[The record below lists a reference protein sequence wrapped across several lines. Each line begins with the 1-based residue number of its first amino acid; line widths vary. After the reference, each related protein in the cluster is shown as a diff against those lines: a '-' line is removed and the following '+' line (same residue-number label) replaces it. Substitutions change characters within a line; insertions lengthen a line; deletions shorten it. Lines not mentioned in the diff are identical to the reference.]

1 MRPRSRD
8 PVAVPRGSR
17 GLLVAVSVFLVGG
30 GAAAVAGKA
39 DLGDALWVSAGAL
52 GVGLSLVTIVVSLC
66 ARHLGVD
73 VIALVALVGAIA
85 VREYL
90 AGAVI
95 SVMLATGRVLEEWA
109 GARARQDLASLVRRT
124 PTSARRYRDGAVE
137 SVPLEAVRAGD
148 RLLVATGAVV
158 PVDGT
163 VHSARAVLDEAAMT
177 GEPLPVTRAAGA
189 RVSSGVVNAGAPFD
203 LMALGPAAESDY
215 AQIVRLVEGAEATP
229 APFVRLADR
238 FAVGFL
244 AVTALA
250 TGAAW
255 WAGGATRAVAVLVV
269 ATPCPMILAAPA
281 AFVAGLSR
289 AARRGIIVRSG
300 AVLERLAGVRTVV
313 LDKTG
318 TVTQGRPELARIL
331 VAPGWDAR
339 EVLALAASVDQISP
353 HVVAESIVHAAQVRE
368 CPLALPEDAEESPGS
383 GARGR
388 VAGRWVAVGGESY
401 VRADPPP
408 PWARGARRQARR
420 AGALSVW
427 VSVDGAV
434 VGILEL
440 ADPPRPEAAR
450 TIRALRASGV
460 RRVVLLTGD
469 RADLAEGIGAVI
481 GVDEVLADRSPA
493 EKLDAVARESARAA
507 TAMVGDGINDAPAL
521 ALAHVGVA
529 MGARGAS
536 AASEAADVVVMVDR
550 LDRLVEALAVARRT
564 RRIALESVAVGTGL
578 SLIAMAVAGAGGIP
592 AVAGAVLQEC
602 IDAAVIVNALRAR
615 SAGTDADSARLPAP
629 ASQLGQQF
637 RQQHRDVV
645 AVLDE
650 LGEAADVAEPSDAP
664 SAIAA
669 ARRVYEHLVAAV
681 LPHELAEEQV
691 LYPVL
696 RQYLGGRD
704 PLGTMSRGHA
714 EIAHRVRRLSQLLDD
729 LERGGAD
736 AGDVVELR
744 SMLYGLQAIIAL
756 HTAQEEESLLSLVE
770 T

>member
-1 MRPRSRD
+1 ML
-8 PVAVPRGSR
+8 AVV
-17 GLLVAVSVFLVGG
+17 LALLVGG
-30 GAAAVAGKA
+30 GILYGLGAPGV
-39 DLGDALWVSAGAL
+39 GDALWVAAGAL
-52 GVGLSLVTIVVSLC
+52 GLGLSLVTIVASLR
-66 ARHLGVD
+66 AHRVGVD
-73 VIALVALVGAIA
+73 VIALVALAGAIG

-95 SVMLATGRVLEEWA
+95 SVMLATGRALEEWA
-109 GARARQDLASLVRRT
+109 GARARQDLASLVRRA
-124 PTSARRYRDGAVE
+124 PTSARRYRDGALE
-137 SVPLEAVRAGD
+137 SVPLDAVRVGD

-163 VHSARAVLDEAAMT
+163 VYSARAVLDEAAMT
-177 GEPLPVTRAAGA
+177 GEPLPVTRGAGE

-203 LMALGPAAESDY
+203 LIALVPAAQSAY
-215 AQIVRLVEGAEATP
+215 SQIVRLVEGVEATP

-238 FAVGFL
+238 FAVGFVG
-244 AVTALA
+244 VTAVA
-250 TGAAW
+250 TAAAW
-255 WAGGATRAVAVLVV
+255 WAGGAARAVAVLVV

-300 AVLERLAGVRTVV
+300 AVLERLAGVRTVL

-318 TVTQGRPELARIL
+318 TVTQGRPALVRIL
-331 VAPGWDAR
+331 VAPGWDGR
-339 EVLALAASVDQISP
+339 DVLALAASVDQMSP
-353 HVVAESIVHAAQVRE
+353 HVVAESIVHAARMRE
-368 CPLALPEDAEESPGS
+368 CPLDLPEDVEESPGS

-401 VRADPPP
+401 VLVGPEP
-408 PWARGARRQARR
+408 PWASAARRHAGRE
-420 AGALSVW
+420 GALTVW
-427 VSVDGAV
+427 VSVDEV
-434 VGILEL
+434 LVGILVL
-440 ADPPRPEAAR
+440 ADPPRPESAR
-450 TIRALRASGV
+450 TIRALRDGGIQ
-460 RRVVLLTGD
+460 RVVLLTGD
-469 RADLAEGIGAVI
+469 RADVAEGIGAVI
-481 GVDEVLADRSPA
+481 GVDEVLAERTPA
-493 EKLDAVARESARAA
+493 EKLDEVARESTRAA

-550 LDRLVEALAVARRT
+550 LDRVVEALAVARRT

-578 SLIAMAVAGAGGIP
+578 SLVAMAVAGAGGLP

-602 IDAAVIVNALRAR
+602 IDAAVIANALRAR
-615 SAGTDADSARLPAP
+615 SAGAGGEAAHLPAE
-629 ASQLGQQF
+629 ASQLGRQF
-637 RQQHRDVV
+637 HEQHREIV

-650 LGEAADVAEPSDAP
+650 LGEAADATETSDAS
-664 SAIAA
+664 SAIAV
-669 ARRVYEHLVAAV
+669 ARRVHQHLVAAV
-681 LPHELAEEQV
+681 LPHELAEEQD

-714 EIAHRVRRLSQLLDD
+714 EIAHRVGRLGQLLDD
-729 LERGGAD
+729 LERGGTDAAD
-736 AGDVVELR
+736 IVELR
-744 SMLYGLQAIIAL
+744 SMLYGLQAIVAL

>member
-8 PVAVPRGSR
+8 PVVVPRGSR
-17 GLLVAVSVFLVGG
+17 GLLVVVAALLVSGGVATGVGNA
-30 GAAAVAGKA
+30 GA
-39 DLGDALWVSAGAL
+39 GDALWVSAGAL
-52 GVGLSLVTIVVSLC
+52 GLGLSLVTIVASLR

-73 VIALVALVGAIA
+73 VIALVALAGALA

-90 AGAVI
+90 AAAVI
-95 SVMLATGRVLEEWA
+95 SVMLATGRALEEWA
-109 GARARQDLASLVRRT
+109 GARARQDLASLVRRA
-124 PTSARRYRDGAVE
+124 PTSARRYRDGALE
-137 SVPLEAVRAGD
+137 SVPLDAVRVGD

-177 GEPLPVTRAAGA
+177 GEPLPVTRAAGE

-203 LMALGPAAESDY
+203 LIALVPADQSDY

-238 FAVGFL
+238 FAVGFVG
-244 AVTALA
+244 VTAVA

-300 AVLERLAGVRTVV
+300 AVLERLAGVRTVL

-331 VAPGWDAR
+331 PAPGWDAR
-339 EVLALAASVDQISP
+339 EVLGLAASVDQMSP
-353 HVVAESIVHAAQVRE
+353 HVVAEAIVHAARVRDS
-368 CPLALPEDAEESPGS
+368 PLALPEDVEESPGS
-383 GARGR
+383 GVRGR
-388 VAGRWVAVGGESY
+388 VAGQWVAVGGESY
-401 VRADPPP
+401 VLVAPPP
-408 PWARGARRQARR
+408 PWARAARRHAQRE
-420 AGALSVW
+420 GALTVW
-427 VSVDGAV
+427 VSVDGIV
-434 VGILEL
+434 VGVLEL

-450 TIRALRASGV
+450 TIRALREGGV
-460 RRVVLLTGD
+460 RHVVLLTGD
-469 RADLAEGIGAVI
+469 RVDIAEGIGAVI
-481 GVDEVLADRSPA
+481 GVDEVLADRTPA
-493 EKLDAVARESARAA
+493 EKLDEVARASAHAA

-550 LDRLVEALAVARRT
+550 LDRLVEALGIARRT

-615 SAGTDADSARLPAP
+615 SAGARTAAVHLPAE
-629 ASQLGQQF
+629 ASRLGRQF
-637 RQQHRDVV
+637 REQHRDVV

-650 LGEAADVAEPSDAP
+650 LGEAADVTETSDAP
-664 SAIAA
+664 AAIAA
-669 ARRVYEHLVAAV
+669 ARRVHQHLVAAV
-681 LPHELAEEQV
+681 LPHELAEEQD

-696 RQYLGGRD
+696 RQFLGGRD
-704 PLGTMSRGHA
+704 PLGTMSRAHA
-714 EIAHRVRRLSQLLDD
+714 EIAHRVRRLGQLLDD
-729 LERGGAD
+729 LERGGTDD
-736 AGDVVELR
+736 ADVVELR
-744 SMLYGLQAIIAL
+744 SMLYGLQAIVAL

>member
-1 MRPRSRD
+1 MSPRSRD

-17 GLLVAVSVFLVGG
+17 ALLGAVTALLACGGVLDGVG
-30 GAAAVAGKA
+30 ASS
-39 DLGDALWVSAGAL
+39 LGDALWVATGAL
-52 GVGLSLVTIVVSLC
+52 GLGLSLVTIVGGLR
-66 ARHLGVD
+66 ARRVGVD
-73 VIALVALVGAIA
+73 VIALVALAGALA

-90 AGAVI
+90 AAAVI
-95 SVMLATGRVLEEWA
+95 SVMLATGRALEEWA
-109 GARARQDLASLVRRT
+109 GARARQDLASLVRRA
-124 PTSARRYRDGAVE
+124 PTSARRYRDGGLE
-137 SVPLEAVRAGD
+137 TVPLDAVRVGD

-163 VHSARAVLDEAAMT
+163 VASARAVLDEAAMT
-177 GEPLPVTRAAGA
+177 GEPLPVTRTSGE

-203 LMALGPAAESDY
+203 LVAQVPAAESAY
-215 AQIVRLVEGAEATP
+215 SQIVRLVEGAEATP

-238 FAVGFL
+238 FALGFVG
-244 AVTALA
+244 VTAVA

-300 AVLERLAGVRTVV
+300 AVLERLAGVRTVL

-318 TVTQGRPELARIL
+318 TVTQGRPELVRIL

-339 EVLALAASVDQISP
+339 EVLALAASVDQMSP
-353 HVVAESIVHAAQVRE
+353 HVVAESIVRAAGMRDSRLE
-368 CPLALPEDAEESPGS
+368 IPEEVEESPGS
-383 GARGR
+383 GVRGR
-388 VAGRWVAVGGESY
+388 VADRWVAVGGESY
-401 VRADPPP
+401 VVTGPSPR
-408 PWARGARRQARR
+408 WARVAHRQARR
-420 AGALSVW
+420 EGALTAW
-427 VSVDGAV
+427 VSVDEDL
-434 VGILEL
+434 VGVLVL
-440 ADPPRPEAAR
+440 ADPPRAEAAR
-450 TIRALRASGV
+450 TVRALRNGGI

-469 RADLAEGIGAVI
+469 RVDVAEGIGAVI
-481 GVDEVLADRSPA
+481 GVDEVLAERTPA
-493 EKLDAVARESARAA
+493 EKLEEVARESTGAA

-550 LDRLVEALAVARRT
+550 LDRVVEALAVARRT

-578 SLIAMAVAGAGGIP
+578 SLVAMAVAGAGGLP

-602 IDAAVIVNALRAR
+602 IDAAVIANALRAR
-615 SAGTDADSARLPAP
+615 AAGAGADGAHLPAD
-629 ASQLGQQF
+629 ASQMGRRF
-637 RQQHRDVV
+637 HEQHREVA

-650 LGEAADVAEPSDAP
+650 LGEAADAAETSDAAG
-664 SAIAA
+664 AIAA
-669 ARRVYEHLVAAV
+669 ARRVHQHLVAAV
-681 LPHELAEEQV
+681 LPHELAEEQD

-696 RQYLGGRD
+696 REFLGGRD

-714 EIAHRVRRLSQLLDD
+714 EIAHRVGRLGRLLDD
-729 LERGGAD
+729 LEDGTTDAAD
-736 AGDVVELR
+736 VAELR
-744 SMLYGLQAIIAL
+744 SMLYGLQAIVAL